1 MFLSFS
7 FHFCHLT
14 IFPFCIMFMLVPGV
28 CYQVAN
34 KITHR
39 TLFYQLFTLFPSKI
53 INCCYLNFRELTMW
67 FLFLLV
73 STTLFCWYNSF
84 QYFSGTGRLS
94 NLSKVLELVNDRT
107 ELLLI
112 HQAILF

>member
-1 MFLSFS
+1 
-7 FHFCHLT
+7 
-14 IFPFCIMFMLVPGV
+14 MFMLVPEV
-28 CYQVAN
+28 CHQVTN

-39 TLFYQLFTLFPSKI
+39 TLFYQLFPLFPSKI
-53 INCCYLNFRELTMW
+53 INCYYLNFRELTMW

-73 STTLFCWYNSF
+73 STTLFCWYNIF
-84 QYFSGTGRLS
+84 QYFSSTGRLS
-94 NLSKVLELVNDRT
+94 YLFKMLELEF